1 MYHVGSLLQ
10 HYVPLSKSDLSS
22 ITDYPCVSR
31 ILPISQGSRPGD
43 TMLTDIVR
51 MFHKSQGLLPMISV
65 FARIERGQGA
75 DLGKGHFCALPIIL
89 RALLRVILHFEGT
102 MGK

>member
-1 MYHVGSLLQ
+1 MNGHPRDQAKVSVHDRWPLVGG
-10 HYVPLSKSDLSS
+10 
-22 ITDYPCVSR
+22 TD
-31 ILPISQGSRPGD
+31 GRPGGAKRGIH
-43 TMLTDIVR
+43 L
-51 MFHKSQGLLPMISV
+51 SV

-75 DLGKGHFCALPIIL
+75 DLGKRHFCARPIIL

>member
-1 MYHVGSLLQ
+1 MALC
-10 HYVPLSKSDLSS
+10 K
-22 ITDYPCVSR
+22 
-31 ILPISQGSRPGD
+31 LPIHAI
-43 TMLTDIVR
+43 LCILVV
-51 MFHKSQGLLPMISV
+51 SV

-75 DLGKGHFCALPIIL
+75 DLGKGHFCARPIIL

>member
-1 MYHVGSLLQ
+1 MPTHEM
-10 HYVPLSKSDLSS
+10 
-22 ITDYPCVSR
+22 
-31 ILPISQGSRPGD
+31 RPERRLIAD
-43 TMLTDIVR
+43 SV
-51 MFHKSQGLLPMISV
+51 GLLKQTFEKVPILLIEVYLWNGISISCSV

-75 DLGKGHFCALPIIL
+75 DLGKGHFCARPIIL

>member
-1 MYHVGSLLQ
+1 MPSLAE
-10 HYVPLSKSDLSS
+10 
-22 ITDYPCVSR
+22 
-31 ILPISQGSRPGD
+31 PIS
-43 TMLTDIVR
+43 
-51 MFHKSQGLLPMISV
+51 GLMTAACYDWPTRTAKLARAQCVIHGNYRSCIFSMASVSV

-75 DLGKGHFCALPIIL
+75 DLGKGHFCARPIIL

>member
-1 MYHVGSLLQ
+1 MLKIVKE
-10 HYVPLSKSDLSS
+10 KSD
-22 ITDYPCVSR
+22 IIVAI
-31 ILPISQGSRPGD
+31 ILGDAQNDNNTANQRSVVGPIMYS
-43 TMLTDIVR
+43 
-51 MFHKSQGLLPMISV
+51 MIWFDLFQCV

-75 DLGKGHFCALPIIL
+75 DLGKGHFYAWPTIL